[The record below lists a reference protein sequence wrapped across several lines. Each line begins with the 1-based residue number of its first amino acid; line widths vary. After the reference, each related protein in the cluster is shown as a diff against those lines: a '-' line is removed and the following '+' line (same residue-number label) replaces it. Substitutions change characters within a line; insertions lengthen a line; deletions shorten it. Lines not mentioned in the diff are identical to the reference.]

1 MKSTLFQTVYA
12 FLKKNAF
19 SCVCLLLAILVCVT
33 GTISYSKYVSGGA
46 GGDAAGTGTFSV
58 SASID
63 GVSALSFTNTAF
75 WGGSAEN
82 DKIAMNALR
91 TLNFSVNNFK
101 KDAAGTVK
109 VSDVKMKYILNFSA
123 PKNFAEK
130 LAIQPF
136 DDKKE
141 ALLPQIVIADLI
153 SAGDNGVD
161 YDTSKSNDY
170 NGTVFAD
177 FVFKV
182 TKNSASTYYTAKSGG
197 FVISVEEFK
206 KESEQTLL
214 MRSWDTSGVTNEE
227 TPKLDNEAGK
237 LQPPIT
243 VTYKATTDYYRIS
256 VACDDFVL
264 PPASPVTKEYSLQ
277 LVPTDTIED
286 GHLGGF
292 FMDVTKDSG
301 GNVTDF
307 SPIEEIYSDE
317 NKKWTIQ
324 TTRESV
330 TDDYYADDT
339 FSGTVLK
346 TKTDE
351 YGVMGNPKIYT
362 IGSHDEEKTSSK
374 KEVNET
380 TAEGAST
387 STVTEEYVINAATA
401 TERETTTTN
410 VEEAISWDKVDVTSG
425 APTSAW
431 NYTRNALATAKNPT
445 DGSEGTTYYI
455 YKVTGEQKGTVT
467 VKKTTTTETVVSK
480 TVTDRQTDITE
491 SSFVQSVD
499 STQENVTLN
508 VTKTTKVTDM
518 GSTIV
523 RTTTMVQTCTR
534 TFTRTGEFYLGYYT
548 QRSGWNSTLTFW
560 DSATGSLVVDSDNN
574 SDGIQKGDELSPREC
589 VQETKARTS
598 SDGAY
603 TTVSESDP
611 TQVTQSFVITSE
623 PQTEYFTRVIKRN
636 FVYSDIVI
644 SNVTW
649 AKRDEH
655 GNAIY
660 DDNGVLQTESFNGDN
675 KLSFYDDKGIQKVY
689 LAQCYSKSYPFFVNV
704 VFEQV
709 L

>member
-1 MKSTLFQTVYA
+1 MKKPLFQTVYA
-12 FLKKNAF
+12 FLKKNVF
-19 SCVCLLLAILVCVT
+19 SCVCLLLAISVCVT
-33 GTISYSKYVSGGA
+33 GTVSYSKYLSGGV

-101 KDAAGTVK
+101 KDAEGNVK
-109 VSDVKMKYILNFSA
+109 PSDVRMKYILNFSA

-153 SAGDNGVD
+153 SAGDKGVD
-161 YDTSKSNDY
+161 FDTSKSSDY

-182 TKNSASTYYTAKSGG
+182 TKNSASTYYSAKSSG
-197 FVISVEEFK
+197 FTISVEK
-206 KESEQTLL
+206 YQKESEQTLL
-214 MRSWDTSGVTNEE
+214 MRSWDTSSVTTEDNPTLE
-227 TPKLDNEAGK
+227 NEAGK

-243 VTYKATTDYYRIS
+243 VTYKAKTDFYRIS
-256 VACDDFVL
+256 IACDDFVF
-264 PPASPVTKEYSLQ
+264 PAGSPMTKEYSLQ
-277 LVPTDTIED
+277 LAPTDTIAD

-292 FMDVTKDSG
+292 FMDVTKDGS
-301 GNVTDF
+301 GNVTAF
-307 SPIEEIYSDE
+307 SPIKEIYSDE
-317 NKKWTIQ
+317 SKNWTIQ

-330 TDDYYADDT
+330 TDNYYSDDT

-346 TKTDE
+346 TQTDE

-362 IGSHDEEKTSSK
+362 QGSVTSEKTSAK

-380 TAEGAST
+380 TTEGTLPSDY
-387 STVTEEYVINAATA
+387 TEEYVKKATV
-401 TERETTTTN
+401 ETDSDTLTTN
-410 VEEAISWDKVDVTSG
+410 ANEAISWNKVTVTGG
-425 APTSAW
+425 APTYS
-431 NYTRNALATAKNPT
+431 NYKTTALAVAKRKNNTYGT
-445 DGSEGTTYYI
+445 DFYI
-455 YKVTGEQKGTVT
+455 HKVTGTQTGTVT
-467 VKKTTTTETVVSK
+467 VKKTTTTKKVISK

-499 STQENVTLN
+499 ATQENVTLN

-518 GSTIV
+518 GSALV
-523 RTTTMVQTCTR
+523 ELVTTVETCTR
-534 TFTRTGEFYLGYYT
+534 TYTRTGEFYLGYYV
-548 QRSGWNSTLTFW
+548 QSGTSKVSFW
-560 DSATGSLVVDSDNN
+560 DSDSEPLIVKSTNDSNIIANGASLAPRDCVNETSKSF
-574 SDGIQKGDELSPREC
+574 SDG
-589 VQETKARTS
+589 TS
-598 SDGAY
+598 TVESVSD
-603 TTVSESDP
+603 S
-611 TQVTQSFVITSE
+611 TQATQSFVITST
-623 PQTEYFTRVIKRN
+623 PQTEYYVRDIKRT

-649 AKRDEH
+649 AMRDEE

-660 DDNGVLQTESFNGDN
+660 DENGVLQTESFDGEAN
-675 KLSFYDDKGIQKVY
+675 KLSFYDEKGVQKVY

>member
-1 MKSTLFQTVYA
+1 MKNTLFQTIYA

-19 SCVCLLLAILVCVT
+19 SCVCLLLAISVCVT
-33 GTISYSKYVSGGA
+33 GTVSYSKYLSGGG
-46 GGDAAGTGTFSV
+46 GGDVAGTGTFSV

-101 KDAAGTVK
+101 KDAVGNVK

-123 PKNFAEK
+123 PKDFAEK

-136 DDKKE
+136 NDKKE

-153 SAGDNGVD
+153 SAGDKGVD
-161 YDTSKSNDY
+161 FDTSKSSDY

-182 TKNSASTYYTAKSGG
+182 TKNSASTYYSAKSSG
-197 FVISVEEFK
+197 FTISVEK
-206 KESEQTLL
+206 YQKEAEQTLL
-214 MRSWDTSGVTNEE
+214 MRSWDTSSVTTEDNPTLE
-227 TPKLDNEAGK
+227 NEAGK

-243 VTYKATTDYYRIS
+243 VTYKAKTDFYRIS
-256 VACDDFVL
+256 IACDDFVF
-264 PPASPVTKEYSLQ
+264 PAGTPITKEYSLQ
-277 LVPTDTIED
+277 LAPTDTIKD
-286 GHLGGF
+286 GHLGGS
-292 FMDVTKDSG
+292 FMNVTKDDN
-301 GNVTDF
+301 GNVNSF
-307 SPIEEIYSDE
+307 SAIKEIYSDE
-317 NKKWTIQ
+317 NKNWTIQ

-330 TDDYYADDT
+330 TDNYYLDDT

-346 TKTDE
+346 TLTDE

-362 IGSHDEEKTSSK
+362 QGSVIIEETSSK

-380 TAEGAST
+380 TTEGT
-387 STVTEEYVINAATA
+387 LPPEYTEEYVKKAAVA
-401 TERETTTTN
+401 TESDTITTN
-410 VEEAISWDKVDVTSG
+410 VDEAISWNKVTVTDG
-425 APTSAW
+425 APT
-431 NYTRNALATAKNPT
+431 YRTYVTDALSVAKRQNN
-445 DGSEGTTYYI
+445 SYGTNFYI
-455 YKVTGEQKGTVT
+455 HKVTGTQTGTVT
-467 VKKTTTTETVVSK
+467 VKKTTTTKKVISK

-491 SSFVQSVD
+491 SYFVRSVD

-518 GSTIV
+518 GSALV
-523 RTTTMVQTCTR
+523 ESVTTVETCTR
-534 TFTRTGEFYLGYYT
+534 TYTRVGEFYLGYYVP
-548 QRSGWNSTLTFW
+548 SGTRNVTFW
-560 DSATGSLVVDSDNN
+560 DSNTDPLVVTDNYN
-574 SDGIQKGDELSPREC
+574 SDIIANGASLSPRNC
-589 VQETKARTS
+589 INETS
-598 SDGAY
+598 ESFSDGASSVES
-603 TTVSESDP
+603 VSDSA
-611 TQVTQSFVITSE
+611 QSTQSFVVTSQ
-623 PQTEYFTRVIKRN
+623 PQTEYYVRDVKRT

-649 AKRDEH
+649 AKRDES

-660 DDNGVLQTESFNGDN
+660 DENGVLQTESFDGEDN